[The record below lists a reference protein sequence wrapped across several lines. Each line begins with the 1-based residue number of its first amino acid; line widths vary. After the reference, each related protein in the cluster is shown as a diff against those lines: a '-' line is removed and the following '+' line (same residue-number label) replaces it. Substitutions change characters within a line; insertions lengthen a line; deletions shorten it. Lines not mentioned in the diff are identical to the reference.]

1 MSKSSKKHPHD
12 AVRLKLRAFGL
23 KYPGAA
29 LKRPWPEHLDLVVK
43 DKTFAFM
50 NVEGLPL
57 KISCKLSR
65 SRADAMDLPF
75 ASPTRYGLGRSGWVS
90 AAFEPDEEPPL
101 ELLKQWIDESY
112 RAQAPKAA
120 VAQLDSKAP
129 ETSARTASK
138 GPRKPVRRAKKTA
151 KTKTSAR
158 GGARGPTQARLKS

>member
-1 MSKSSKKHPHD
+1 MSKPSKKHPHD
-12 AVRLKLRAFGL
+12 SVRLKLRAFGL
-23 KYPGAA
+23 KYPGAV
-29 LKRPWPEHLDLVVK
+29 LKRPWPEHLDLAVK

-90 AAFEPDEEPPL
+90 AAFEADEQPPL

-112 RAQAPKAA
+112 RAQAPKSAIA
-120 VAQLDSKAP
+120 LLDSKTS
-129 ETSARTASK
+129 ETSARAASK
-138 GPRKPVRRAKKTA
+138 KPREPVRRPKKTS
-151 KTKTSAR
+151 KTKTSSR
-158 GGARGPTQARLKS
+158 GRS